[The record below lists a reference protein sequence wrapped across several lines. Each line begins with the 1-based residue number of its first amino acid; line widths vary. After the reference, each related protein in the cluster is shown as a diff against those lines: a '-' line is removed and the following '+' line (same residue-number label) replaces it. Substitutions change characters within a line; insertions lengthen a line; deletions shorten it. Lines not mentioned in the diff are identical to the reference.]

1 MPKPAGKS
9 ALWKRFEDACADLK
23 PAKSSDQATIQSKLN
38 VSQSTVSNWK
48 RGEKTPPIER
58 ALELAEYADLCVQFL
73 YKGQGPRRPW
83 GDMSRPLAKLVTVWE
98 DLSAT
103 DRDKLLE
110 YAELLRM
117 RQSAPD
123 IAASQ
128 NVTLIRKTLPKTPP

>member
-9 ALWKRFEDACADLK
+9 ALWKRFEDACAELR
-23 PAKSSDQATIQSKLN
+23 PAKPSDQAAIQSKLH

-58 ALELAEYADLCVQFL
+58 AIELARYADLCVQYL
-73 YKGQGPRRPW
+73 YSGQGPRRPW

-117 RQSAPD
+117 RQNVPESA
-123 IAASQ
+123 AAQ
-128 NVTLIRKTLPKTPP
+128 NVTPIRKSLPKPP